1 MKSAT
6 AVTPTAAYDAAALVG
21 RTRSGDASAW
31 RDLVNEYEPL
41 LRRIARR
48 HRLSAEDTDDAVQLT
63 WLRYVE
69 HIDQLTH
76 PDRLRAWLIAIC
88 RRESV
93 HLATRRRR
101 EVALSGPEV
110 ERLADQRGGESDP
123 FDAAVR
129 HDEHDRLY
137 SAIGALPQRQR
148 TLLVALLRHEGQ
160 SYLNLSHHLN
170 LPVGSLGPTRQRALI
185 RLRNDP
191 RLTDLSSGNS
201 GRRPGPRPGPAGVRL
216 HRGAGPRSP
225 EVSR

>member
-1 MKSAT
+1 MRSAT
-6 AVTPTAAYDAAALVG
+6 AVTPTGAYYAAELVG
-21 RTRSGDASAW
+21 RTRGGDASAW

-48 HRLSAEDTDDAVQLT
+48 HRLSAEDADDAVQLT

-69 HIDQLTH
+69 HIDQITH

-93 HLATRRRR
+93 HLATRGKR
-101 EVALSGPEV
+101 EVPFSGPEV
-110 ERLADQRGGESDP
+110 ERLADQRGGGGDP
-123 FDAAVR
+123 FDEAVR
-129 HDEHDRLY
+129 RDERDRLY

-148 TLLVALLRHEGQ
+148 ALLAELLRHEGQ

-170 LPVGSLGPTRQRALI
+170 LPVGSLGPTRQRALT

-191 RLTDLSSGNS
+191 RLTDLSPENS
-201 GRRPGPRPGPAGVRL
+201 GRRPGPRPGQARVRL
-216 HRGAGPRSP
+216 HRAGPRSP

>member
-1 MKSAT
+1 MKSSIAF
-6 AVTPTAAYDAAALVG
+6 TPTAAYDAAELVR

-31 RDLVNEYEPL
+31 RDLVKEYEPL

-48 HRLSAEDTDDAVQLT
+48 HRLSAEDADDAVQLT

-76 PDRLRAWLIAIC
+76 PDRLRAWLVAIC
-88 RRESV
+88 RRESI
-93 HLATRRRR
+93 HLATRGRR

-110 ERLADQRGGESDP
+110 ERLADQRGGEGDP
-123 FDAAVR
+123 FDEAVR

-148 TLLVALLRHEGQ
+148 ALLVELLRQEGQ
-160 SYLNLSHHLN
+160 SYLDLSHHLN
-170 LPVGSLGPTRQRALI
+170 LPVGSLGPTRQRALA

-191 RLTDLSSGNS
+191 RLTDLSSENP
-201 GRRPGPRPGPAGVRL
+201 GRRPGSRPGQARVRL
-216 HRGAGPRSP
+216 HRAGPRSP